1 MKYLKIGF
9 CIAIGLLLMGFV
21 FNQSI
26 ANQFLTKVNYIVPKE
41 NAPILVSITADAQF
55 EPRHHKALIVGEDV
69 IIDEVYT
76 KVGDKVDTGMPLF
89 KVVKVNTTPQ
99 VNPNEVRLL
108 EDIRSLKKQLE
119 ILIAQ
124 DALIQTE
131 HEILDKSLDI
141 ASEALKRIESLEQK
155 GTSWETDLENGRNTL
170 AFKKLEIKKLQSR
183 IDICAIEKEYLQ
195 ESLALKQNELNVYR
209 QSQNDLLNQYINIDG
224 EGLYYSQEEA
234 IVIEVPRVNDKILA
248 TKSIAKLGIG
258 KSYDAMD
265 FVIRVASDQTDYLN
279 EGEEY
284 TFSSE
289 QTTGTSDLYEG
300 INFKL
305 VKKSMIVENGC
316 VQLTCHYDKESGT
329 PLLYQN
335 WHGTIEK
342 TIKVEGITVPKRVIL
357 TEDGRYVPG
366 QYGQLFVIN
375 TRKGVLGDEDYI
387 EAVEVRL
394 LLVGDYECSIV
405 GLEKDASGNWPKIV
419 MNLSHEIKSDMRVFV
434 IERN

>member
-55 EPRHHKALIVGEDV
+55 EPRHHKELIVGEDV

-99 VNPNEVRLL
+99 VNPNEVRLS

-119 ILIAQ
+119 VLNAQ

-155 GTSWETDLENGRNTL
+155 GSSWQTDLENGRNTL
-170 AFKKLEIKKLQSR
+170 AFNKLEIKKLQSR
-183 IDICAIEKEYLQ
+183 IDICAIEKMYLE

-209 QSQNDLLNQYINIDG
+209 QSQNALLNQYINIDG

-234 IVIEVPRVNDKILA
+234 IVLEVPRVGDKVLA
-248 TKSIAKLGIG
+248 TKSITKLGVG
-258 KSYDAMD
+258 TSYD
-265 FVIRVASDQTDYLN
+265 V
-279 EGEEY
+279 
-284 TFSSE
+284 
-289 QTTGTSDLYEG
+289 
-300 INFKL
+300 
-305 VKKSMIVENGC
+305 
-316 VQLTCHYDKESGT
+316 
-329 PLLYQN
+329 
-335 WHGTIEK
+335 W
-342 TIKVEGITVPKRVIL
+342 IL
-357 TEDGRYVPG
+357 
-366 QYGQLFVIN
+366 
-375 TRKGVLGDEDYI
+375 
-387 EAVEVRL
+387 
-394 LLVGDYECSIV
+394 
-405 GLEKDASGNWPKIV
+405 
-419 MNLSHEIKSDMRVFV
+419 
-434 IERN
+434 